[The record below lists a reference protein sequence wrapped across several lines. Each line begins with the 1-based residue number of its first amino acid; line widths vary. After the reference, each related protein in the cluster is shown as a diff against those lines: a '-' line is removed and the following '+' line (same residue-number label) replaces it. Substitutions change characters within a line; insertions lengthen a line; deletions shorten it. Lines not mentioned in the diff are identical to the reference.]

1 MNRNDARREPDFL
14 HERAATMP
22 AIGYA
27 GVDDSEGVVIEM
39 RGVDKVFGGRKSRY
53 LALQDC
59 SLKVRRGEFLC
70 LLGPSGCG
78 KSTLLNLIAGFERPD
93 GGEITTDGEPLA
105 GPSYKR
111 VMCFQD
117 SMQALLP
124 WTTVAGNIRFAL
136 SVRHVPRSEWKSRID
151 ECLGI
156 VGLSAFADR
165 YPTELSGG
173 MRQRLQI
180 ARALTANPDVLLMDE
195 PFGALDAMTRSQ
207 MQLELLR
214 VWEKTSKTIV
224 FITHDIEEALLLGDR
239 VCIMNK
245 GPGSRIVAEFH
256 VDSAR
261 PRQLLD
267 DRGIAEIARRIRATF
282 TAFETSGAG
291 DASA

>member
-1 MNRNDARREPDFL
+1 
-14 HERAATMP
+14 
-22 AIGYA
+22 
-27 GVDDSEGVVIEM
+27 
-39 RGVDKVFGGRKSRY
+39 
-53 LALQDC
+53 
-59 SLKVRRGEFLC
+59 
-70 LLGPSGCG
+70 
-78 KSTLLNLIAGFERPD
+78 
-93 GGEITTDGEPLA
+93 
-105 GPSYKR
+105 
-111 VMCFQD
+111 
-117 SMQALLP
+117 MQALLP

-214 VWEKTSKTIV
+214 VWEKTNKTIV

-245 GPGSRIVAEFH
+245 GPGSRIVAEFR

-267 DRGIAEIARRIRATF
+267 DRGIAEIAHRIRATF

-291 DASA
+291 DTSA